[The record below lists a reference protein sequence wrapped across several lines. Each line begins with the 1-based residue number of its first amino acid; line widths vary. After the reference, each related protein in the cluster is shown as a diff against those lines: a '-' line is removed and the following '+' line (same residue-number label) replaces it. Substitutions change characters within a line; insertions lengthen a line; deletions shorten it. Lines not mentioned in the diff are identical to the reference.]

1 MSLQAKVLNLKLEAA
16 LAVKHAQGWQRLIDL
31 YGEQK
36 ATEFYLHLGLNH
48 LEKKSVQWEGLTLSR
63 EPKEHEK
70 IAVKG
75 IANAQESA
83 KESIGSVL
91 LTLRKELIEDGL
103 KGIKKLKP
111 ATYHE
116 LTLQASSESRSDLRD
131 RLIKVHRQ
139 GRQLV
144 GRELERQQGKAWLAE
159 GSWQHPVDFD
169 AVHQRNGFGPHNAK
183 CVGYECNCDIK
194 HEPDCKLRTKSRT
207 CSCEFKE
214 AVPEDEFDAL
224 DEITDLTNSRIANDV
239 QSRIIAAATRFRLLG
254 LSGEKLLAA
263 VQNEITAGT
272 VTYIDRA
279 ATGLANKVIN
289 IGRTDEAERRRDEWG
304 RVEYSALLDKNVC
317 GPCASEDGQEASNE
331 ADLTP
336 TPNPECEG
344 GDWCRCFHVYVQ
356 D

>member
-1 MSLQAKVLNLKLEAA
+1 MSLQTKVLNLKLEAA

-31 YGEQK
+31 YGEEK
-36 ATEFYLHLGLNH
+36 ATAFYTHLGLNH
-48 LEKKSVQWEGLTLSR
+48 LQKKSVEWEGLTLSR

-83 KESIGSVL
+83 KESIGKVL
-91 LTLRKELIEDGL
+91 LTLRTELIEDGL

-116 LTLQASSESRSDLRD
+116 LTLQASSESRSDLRG
-131 RLIKVHRQ
+131 RLVKVHRK
-139 GRQLV
+139 GQLLV
-144 GRELERQQGKAWLAE
+144 ARELSRGK
-159 GSWQHPVDFD
+159 S
-169 AVHQRNGFGPHNAK
+169 
-183 CVGYECNCDIK
+183 I
-194 HEPDCKLRTKSRT
+194 EPLWGEASSVQVAGRIRAGTV
-207 CSCEFKE
+207 FKE
-214 AVPEDEFDAL
+214 ANPIDEFDDL
-224 DEITDLTNSRIANDV
+224 DDLTDLTNSRIANDV
-239 QSRIIAAATRFRLLG
+239 QSRIIAAATRYRLLG
-254 LSGEKLLAA
+254 LTGPEFINA
-263 VQNEITAGT
+263 VANEINAGT

-289 IGRTDEAERRRDEWG
+289 IGRMDEASRRRDEWG
-304 RVEYSALLDKNVC
+304 RVEYSALLDQNVC

>member
-1 MSLQAKVLNLKLEAA
+1 MSLQEKVLNLKLNAA

-36 ATEFYLHLGLNH
+36 ATEFYTHLGLNH
-48 LEKKSVQWEGLTLSR
+48 LEKKSVEWEGLKLSR

-75 IANAQESA
+75 IANAQESSR
-83 KESIGSVL
+83 ESIGKVL
-91 LTLRKELIEDGL
+91 LSARDELIEDGL

-116 LTLQASSESRSDLRD
+116 LTLQVSSSSRESLRD
-131 RLIKVHRQ
+131 RLISVHRR

-144 GRELERQQGKAWLAE
+144 GQELERQQGKAWLAE

-169 AVHQRNGFGPHNAK
+169 VVHQRNGFGPHDAK
-183 CVGYECNCDIK
+183 CIGYECKCDIVHDDGCALK
-194 HEPDCKLRTKSRT
+194 NGFPT
-207 CSCEFKE
+207 CSCEFKD
-214 AVPEDEFDAL
+214 AAEDQFDAL
-224 DEITDLTNSRIANDV
+224 DELTDLTDSRIANDV
-239 QSRIIAAATRFRLLG
+239 QARIIAAVTRFRLLG
-254 LSGEKLLAA
+254 LVGKELDDA
-263 VQNEITAGT
+263 VRNEITAGS
-272 VTYIDRA
+272 VSYIDRA

-289 IGRTDEAERRRDEWG
+289 IGRSDEAERRSDEWD
-304 RVEYSALLDKNVC
+304 RVEYSALLDQNVC
-317 GPCASEDGQEASNE
+317 EPCASEDGDTADSE

-344 GDWCRCFHVYVQ
+344 GDWCRCFHVFVQ
-356 D
+356 G